1 MLLLKY
7 IFIDNILSQHN
18 RFFFFFVLS
27 TGSTCGQTLEGYTG
41 LKFFLEVGLRVND
54 YLFSFFSLQ
63 NSYLCDQKKVNF
75 NCNSVTEIDLTE
87 IIVYMN
93 TSDKYFAVC
102 MSLLKD
108 CSFITYS
115 CYSLWWISGFL
126 FQFLC

>member
-1 MLLLKY
+1 MWTNFGRVY
-7 IFIDNILSQHN
+7 WTEILS
-18 RFFFFFVLS
+18 
-27 TGSTCGQTLEGYTG
+27 
-41 LKFFLEVGLRVND
+41 EVGLRVND
-54 YLFSFFSLQ
+54 YLFSFFSFLQ
-63 NSYLCDQKKVNF
+63 NSYLCDQEKSKVNF

-115 CYSLWWISGFL
+115 CYSLWWDFRFFISVFML
-126 FQFLC
+126 VL